1 MAGTVIII
9 ARTVDNANSFAV
21 LIFTDLEPS
30 FKIDTI
36 PFYGGWQL
44 VAGVDYCGIEE
55 PS

>member
-30 FKIDTI
+30 FKIDTT
-36 PFYGGWQL
+36 PFYGLQK
-44 VAGVDYCGIEE
+44 
-55 PS
+55 